1 VRQGGLGALVAATA
15 LALPAGAHAGDV
27 TTVGECFSSAQAMI
41 ISGTA
46 FTPNAAVAIVG
57 DVTATARADAT
68 GAFMTQ
74 VTMPRVTELGPRTVT
89 MIMIDGF
96 NPANRATMRV
106 RVVREAYGSNLPIAG
121 RPRELT
127 TWRFAG
133 FVPGRPIFAHFVL
146 DGRVR
151 GSHRFGVA
159 RGVCGTLRVQASRI
173 PGVARVTAGQWTLK
187 LDQRRR
193 YHASTPGA
201 TTTFRIAPAGR

>member
-1 VRQGGLGALVAATA
+1 MRRGGLGALVAATA

-27 TTVGECFSSAQAMI
+27 TTVGQCFSSAQAMI

-57 DVTATARADAT
+57 DVTATAQADAT
-68 GAFMTQ
+68 GAFTTQ
-74 VTMPRVTELGPRTVT
+74 LTMPRVTELGPRTVT

-133 FVPGRPIFAHFVL
+133 FIPGRPIFAHFVL

-193 YHASTPGA
+193 YRASTPGA
-201 TTTFRIAPAGR
+201 TTTFRIAPAP